1 MSNCTINIE
10 DIIDVKFAPKLIN
23 IERVKL
29 TQKKNVPKNRVDVTK
44 RVFFFV
50 KGFVSMVLVM
60 YSEPLLVILFVVR
73 FCVPYHIP
81 VTNVYLKFFFFHLL
95 FPFIFSP
102 CKFCCYLL
110 LSTNMFLILFFFY
123 QTSVF
128 CSISFFIY
136 AFSIFIYRFIFNFF
150 SCIYNCLSFYNA
162 GMLLKY
168 ILFICKKKPQL
179 FRFICFCFQF

>member
-50 KGFVSMVLVM
+50 KRFVSMVLVM

-81 VTNVYLKFFFFHLL
+81 VTICVFKVFFFS
-95 FPFIFSP
+95 FIISHVSFVVI
-102 CKFCCYLL
+102 YY
-110 LSTNMFLILFFFY
+110 Y
-123 QTSVF
+123 Q
-128 CSISFFIY
+128 
-136 AFSIFIYRFIFNFF
+136 
-150 SCIYNCLSFYNA
+150 
-162 GMLLKY
+162 
-168 ILFICKKKPQL
+168 Q
-179 FRFICFCFQF
+179 ICF